1 MKSGDEDLDY
11 YSDDPEI
18 IEVRHSFKFL
28 KSIKF
33 LVLGSLVFVGTTY
46 AANINLGSGSTKEF
60 GQGIA
65 LYASCSKSDYITV
78 KPINT
83 FDSASNSFKLSD
95 IQLSH
100 IPDDC
105 LDVEFRITI
114 QSVTAPIELDTGV
127 TIARVNYNGASTTGV
142 YKGTSGA
149 STFGAQITNASRSGG
164 YGAFTLDLTGTLPT
178 AINIKAITLESAS
191 TSCKGLYQNNPGTS
205 AYQILQDCPSLPD
218 GLYWIQNASI
228 NGGNAVQIYAD
239 MTRNGGGWTL
249 IVANG
254 ADVWTAAEALS
265 KNGTN
270 PPTDLYNLTAQSN
283 KYSILSWADYIKRS
297 ASGFNYRF
305 EAQTLGR
312 YGATFTAN
320 SAYSFV
326 STSNGNTNITR
337 DTVFDGWSYADNGI
351 EARMPWYSS
360 GGYGLLTT
368 SGSSTGMWW
377 GSLISSNAHCGGA
390 TAPYMENASMSC
402 PTKIWYWVR

>member
-1 MKSGDEDLDY
+1 MRSEPESLDY

-18 IEVRHSFKFL
+18 IEQKQSFKFL
-28 KSIKF
+28 KSFKY

-46 AANINLGSGSTKEF
+46 AANINLNSNSSREF

-78 KPINT
+78 NPVES
-83 FDSASNSFKLSD
+83 FDASSNSFKLTD
-95 IQLSH
+95 IQFSH

-105 LDVEFRITI
+105 LNVEFRITI
-114 QSVTAPIELDTGV
+114 QSATAPIELDTGV
-127 TIARVNYNGASTTGV
+127 TIARIIYNGASTTGV
-142 YKGTSGA
+142 YKGTSGG
-149 STFGAQITNASRSGG
+149 STFGAQITNASRTGG
-164 YGAFTLDLTGTLPT
+164 YGAFTLDLTGTLPS
-178 AINIKAITLESAS
+178 AANIQAITLESAP
-191 TSCKGLYQNNPGTS
+191 TSCKGLYQNNPGIS
-205 AYQILQDCPSLPD
+205 AYQILQDCPTLPD
-218 GLYWIQNASI
+218 GLYWIQNANI
-228 NGGNAVQIYAD
+228 NGGAAVQIYAD

-249 IVANG
+249 LVANG
-254 ADVWTAAEALS
+254 TTIWTAAQALS
-265 KNGTN
+265 SNSTN
-270 PPTDLYNLTAQSN
+270 PPTDLYNLTAQGN

-326 STSNGNTNITR
+326 STSNGNTNITLNEKF
-337 DTVFDGWSYADNGI
+337 DTWSYADSGI

-360 GGYGLLTT
+360 TGHGLLTT
-368 SGSSTGMWW
+368 SNDSSSMWW

-390 TAPYMENASMSC
+390 TAPYMENVMSC

>member
-1 MKSGDEDLDY
+1 VRSEQDDLDY

-18 IEVRHSFKFL
+18 IEIKQSFKFL
-28 KSIKF
+28 KSFKF

-46 AANINLGSGSTKEF
+46 AANINLGPSSNKEF

-78 KPINT
+78 NPVES
-83 FDSASNSFKLSD
+83 FDTASNSFKLTD
-95 IQLSH
+95 IQFSH

-114 QSVTAPIELDTGV
+114 QSPTAPIELDTGV
-127 TIARVNYNGASTTGV
+127 TIARVIYNGASTTGV

-149 STFGAQITNASRSGG
+149 STFGAQITNASRTGG
-164 YGAFTLDLTGTLPT
+164 YGAFTLDLTGTLPS
-178 AINIKAITLESAS
+178 AANIKAITLESAS
-191 TSCKGLYQNNPGTS
+191 TSCKGLYQNNPGIS
-205 AYQILQDCPSLPD
+205 AYQILQDCPSLPS
-218 GLYWIQNASI
+218 GLYWIQNANI
-228 NGGNAVQIYAD
+228 NSGNAVQIYAD

-254 ADVWTAAEALS
+254 ANVWTAAQALLS
-265 KNGTN
+265 NGTN
-270 PPTDLYNLTAQSN
+270 PPSDPTVLTAQGN

-305 EAQTLGR
+305 EAQTLGT

-326 STSNGNTNITR
+326 STSNANTNITR
-337 DTVFDGWSYADNGI
+337 NDVFNGWAYANNGI

-368 SGSSTGMWW
+368 STSSTDMWW
-377 GSLISSNAHCGGA
+377 GSLISSQPHCGT

>member
-1 MKSGDEDLDY
+1 MRSEQDDLDY

-18 IEVRHSFKFL
+18 VEEKQSFKFL
-28 KSIKF
+28 KSLKF

-46 AANINLGSGSTKEF
+46 AANINLGSNTPKEF

-65 LYASCSKSDYITV
+65 LYAACSKSDYITV
-78 KPINT
+78 NPIES
-83 FDSASNSFKLSD
+83 FEAASNSFKLTD
-95 IQLSH
+95 IEFSH
-100 IPDDC
+100 IPDAC
-105 LDVEFRITI
+105 LNVELRITI
-114 QSVTAPIELDTGV
+114 QSTTAPIELDTGV
-127 TIARVNYNGASTTGV
+127 TIARIIYNGASTSGV

-149 STFGAQITNASRSGG
+149 STFGAQITNAIRSGG
-164 YGAFTLDLTGTLPT
+164 YGAFTLDLTGTLPAAT
-178 AINIKAITLESAS
+178 NIKAITLESAS

-218 GLYWIQNASI
+218 GLYWIQNANI
-228 NGGNAVQIYAD
+228 NSGNAVQIYAD

-254 ADVWTAAEALS
+254 ANVWTAAQALLS
-265 KNGTN
+265 NGTN
-270 PPTDLYNLTAQSN
+270 PPSDPTVLTAQGN

-305 EAQTLGR
+305 EAQTLGT

-326 STSNGNTNITR
+326 STSNANTNITR
-337 DTVFDGWSYADNGI
+337 NEVFNGWSYADNGI
-351 EARMPWYSS
+351 EERMPWYSS

-368 SGSSTGMWW
+368 SNSSTSMWW
-377 GSLISSNAHCGGA
+377 GSLISSNPHCGT
-390 TAPYMENASMSC
+390 TAPYMENAGMSC
-402 PTKIWYWVR
+402 PDKIWYWVR

>member
-1 MKSGDEDLDY
+1 MESEHENLDY

-18 IEVRHSFKFL
+18 IEDRPRFKFFKTL
-28 KSIKF
+28 NF
-33 LVLGSLVFVGTTY
+33 LALGSLVFVGTTY
-46 AANINLGSGSTKEF
+46 AANINLGSSPNKEF

-83 FDSASNSFKLSD
+83 FASSTNTFSLTD
-95 IQLSH
+95 IQVSH

-114 QSVTAPIELDTGV
+114 QSASAPVELDTGV
-127 TIARVNYNGASTTGV
+127 TIARVVYTGATTTGV

-164 YGAFTLDLTGTLPT
+164 YGAFTLDLTGTLPS
-178 AINIKAITLESAS
+178 AANINAITLESAPA
-191 TSCKGLYQNNPGTS
+191 TCKGLYQSNPGTS
-205 AYQILQDCPSLPD
+205 AYQILQDCPTLSD
-218 GLYWIQNASI
+218 GLYWIQNAGI
-228 NGGNAVQIYAD
+228 NSGTAVQIYAD

-249 IVANG
+249 LVANG
-254 ADVWTAAEALS
+254 ANVWTAAEALLS
-265 KNGTN
+265 NGTN
-270 PPTDLYNLTAQSN
+270 PPTDLYNLTAQGN

-312 YGATFTAN
+312 YGGTFTAN
-320 SAYSFV
+320 SDYSFV
-326 STSNGNTNITR
+326 SSSNGNTNITLNEK
-337 DTVFDGWSYADNGI
+337 FDNWSYSDGGI
-351 EARMPWYSS
+351 EERMPWYSS
-360 GGYGLLTT
+360 TGLGLLTT
-368 SGSSTGMWW
+368 STNSSGMWW
-377 GSLISSNAHCGGA
+377 GSLISSNPHCGGA
-390 TAPYMENASMSC
+390 TAPYMDGVMPC

>member
-1 MKSGDEDLDY
+1 VRSEQENLDY

-18 IEVRHSFKFL
+18 IEEKQSFKFL
-28 KSIKF
+28 KSFKF

-46 AANINLGSGSTKEF
+46 SANINLGSSSNKEF
-60 GQGIA
+60 GQGVA

-78 KPINT
+78 NPVES
-83 FDSASNSFKLSD
+83 FDSASNSFKLTD
-95 IQLSH
+95 IQFSH

-114 QSVTAPIELDTGV
+114 QSSSAPIELDTGV
-127 TIARVNYNGASTTGV
+127 TIARVIYNGASTTGV

-149 STFGAQITNASRSGG
+149 STFGAQITSASRTGG
-164 YGAFTLDLTGTLPT
+164 YGAFTLDLTGTLPS
-178 AINIKAITLESAS
+178 AANIQAITLESAS
-191 TSCKGLYQNNPGTS
+191 TSCKGLYQSNPGTS
-205 AYQILQDCPSLPD
+205 AYQILQDCPTLPD

-228 NGGNAVQIYAD
+228 NSGNAFQIYAD

-249 IVANG
+249 LVANG
-254 ADVWTAAEALS
+254 TTIWTAAQALS
-265 KNGTN
+265 SNSTN
-270 PPTDLYNLTAQSN
+270 PPTDLYNLTAQGN
-283 KYSILSWADYIKRS
+283 KYSILSWADNIKRS

-320 SAYSFV
+320 AAYSFV
-326 STSNGNTNITR
+326 STSNGNTNITLNEKF
-337 DTVFDGWSYADNGI
+337 DTWSYADSGI

-360 GGYGLLTT
+360 TGHGLLTT
-368 SGSSTGMWW
+368 STNSSSMWW

-390 TAPYMENASMSC
+390 TAPYMENVMSC

>member
-1 MKSGDEDLDY
+1 MKSEDEHLDY

-18 IEVRHSFKFL
+18 FEGKQGFKFL
-28 KSIKF
+28 KSLKF

-46 AANINLGSGSTKEF
+46 AANINLGSGSNTEF
-60 GQGIA
+60 GQGVA
-65 LYASCSKSDYITV
+65 LFASCSKSDYITV
-78 KPINT
+78 KPIT
-83 FDSASNSFKLSD
+83 SFDSSANSFKLTD
-95 IQLSH
+95 IQFSH

-105 LDVEFRITI
+105 LNVELRITI
-114 QSVTAPIELDTGV
+114 QSATAPIELDTGV
-127 TIARVNYNGASTTGV
+127 TIARVIYNGASTTGV

-164 YGAFTLDLTGTLPT
+164 YGAFTLDLTGTLPG
-178 AINIKAITLESAS
+178 AADIKAITLESAS

-218 GLYWIQNASI
+218 GLYWIQNTNI
-228 NGGNAVQIYAD
+228 NSGNAFQIYAD

-254 ADVWTAAEALS
+254 ANVWTAAQALS
-265 KNGTN
+265 NNATN

-312 YGATFTAN
+312 YGGTFTAN

-326 STSNGNTNITR
+326 STSNLNTNITR
-337 DTVFDGWSYADNGI
+337 DTVFDGWAYANNGI
-351 EARMPWYSS
+351 EARMPWYAS
-360 GGYGLLTT
+360 GGHGLLTT
-368 SGSSTGMWW
+368 SASSTDMWW
-377 GSLISSNAHCGGA
+377 GSLISSNPHCST
-390 TAPYMENASMSC
+390 TAPYMENAGMSC
-402 PTKIWYWVR
+402 PDKIWYWVR

>member
-1 MKSGDEDLDY
+1 VESEQEYLDY

-18 IEVRHSFKFL
+18 IEDRPRFKFL
-28 KSIKF
+28 KALNF
-33 LVLGSLVFVGTTY
+33 LALGSLVFVGTTY
-46 AANINLGSGSTKEF
+46 AANINLGSSPNKEF

-65 LYASCSKSDYITV
+65 LYASCSKSDFITV

-83 FDSASNSFKLSD
+83 FVSSTNTFSLTD
-95 IQLSH
+95 IQVSH

-114 QSVTAPIELDTGV
+114 QSASAPIELDTGV
-127 TIARVNYNGASTTGV
+127 TIARVVYTGATTTGV
-142 YKGTSGA
+142 YQGTSGA

-164 YGAFTLDLTGTLPT
+164 YGAFTLDLTGTLPS
-178 AINIKAITLESAS
+178 AANINAITLESAS

-205 AYQILQDCPSLPD
+205 AYQILQDCPTLPS
-218 GLYWIQNASI
+218 GLYWIKNTNINSNNAI
-228 NGGNAVQIYAD
+228 QIYAD
-239 MTRNGGGWTL
+239 MVRNGGGWTL
-249 IVANG
+249 LVANG
-254 ADVWTAAEALS
+254 ANVWTAAEALLS
-265 KNGTN
+265 NGTN
-270 PPTDLYNLTAQSN
+270 PPTDLYNLTSQGN

-312 YGATFTAN
+312 YGGTFTAN

-377 GSLISSNAHCGGA
+377 GSLISSSAHCGT

-402 PTKIWYWVR
+402 PDKIWYWVR

>member
-1 MKSGDEDLDY
+1 MNSEEEYLDY

-18 IEVRHSFKFL
+18 VGEKQSFKFL
-28 KSIKF
+28 KSLKF

-46 AANINLGSGSTKEF
+46 AANINLGSGSNTEF
-60 GQGIA
+60 GQGVA
-65 LYASCSKSDYITV
+65 LLASCSKSDYITV
-78 KPINT
+78 KPITSFDSSANT
-83 FDSASNSFKLSD
+83 FKLTD
-95 IQLSH
+95 IQFSH

-105 LDVEFRITI
+105 LNVELRITI
-114 QSVTAPIELDTGV
+114 QSATAPIELDTGV
-127 TIARVNYNGASTTGV
+127 TIARVIYNGASTTGV

-164 YGAFTLDLTGTLPT
+164 YGAFTLDLTGTLPG
-178 AINIKAITLESAS
+178 AADIKAITLESAS

-218 GLYWIQNASI
+218 GLYWIQNANI
-228 NGGNAVQIYAD
+228 NSGNAVQIYAD

-254 ADVWTAAEALS
+254 ANVWTAAQALS
-265 KNGTN
+265 NNGTN

-283 KYSILSWADYIKRS
+283 KYSILSWADHIKRS

-320 SAYSFV
+320 AAYSFV
-326 STSNGNTNITR
+326 STSNENTNITLNEKF
-337 DTVFDGWSYADNGI
+337 DTWSYANSGI
-351 EARMPWYSS
+351 EERMPWYAS
-360 GGYGLLTT
+360 GGHGLLTT
-368 SGSSTGMWW
+368 STSPTDMWW
-377 GSLISSNAHCGGA
+377 GSLISSQPHCGT
-390 TAPYMENASMSC
+390 TAPYMENVMSC
-402 PTKIWYWVR
+402 PSKIWYWVR